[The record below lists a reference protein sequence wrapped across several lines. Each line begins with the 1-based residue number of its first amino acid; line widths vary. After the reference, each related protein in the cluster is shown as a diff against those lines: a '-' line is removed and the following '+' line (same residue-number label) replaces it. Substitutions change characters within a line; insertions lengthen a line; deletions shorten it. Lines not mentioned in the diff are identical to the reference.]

1 MRNNASFGCSKLAA
15 YRVGSTYCLSP
26 SISISSF
33 TEVPPISSLYQ
44 LPGTKP
50 WVLGAAK
57 NRKDLTTYFNLSQ
70 FLGLPNADSGDLKKG
85 SSPALVLEDITGSG
99 SFGLKV
105 DELLGLIAINK
116 VEDVDDSDISIPIGF
131 GACLCGVVSANGRVW
146 ALIDLHILASDERL
160 HKIDLT

>member
-1 MRNNASFGCSKLAA
+1 MLAA

-33 TEVPPISSLYQ
+33 AEVPPMVSLYQ

-57 NRKDLTTYFNLSQ
+57 NRKDLTTYFNFAQ
-70 FLGLPNADSGDLKKG
+70 FLGLPNSDNRDLKNQ
-85 SSPALVLEDITGSG
+85 SSPALILEDITGTG

-105 DELLGLIAINK
+105 DELLGLIHISK
-116 VEDVDDSDISIPIGF
+116 VVDVEDSDLNIPIGF
-131 GACLCGVVSANGRVW
+131 GSCLCGTVKTEDRIW
-146 ALIDLHILASDERL
+146 ALIDLYTLASDERL

>member
-1 MRNNASFGCSKLAA
+1 MKTSLLSGCSLLAG

-33 TEVPPISSLYQ
+33 AQVPPMTALYQ

-57 NRKDLTTYFNLSQ
+57 NRKDLTAYFNFAQ
-70 FLGLPNADSGDLKKG
+70 FLGLPNTDSRDQKTK
-85 SSPALVLEDITGSG
+85 SSPALILEDITGTG

-105 DELLGLIAINK
+105 EELLGLIHISK
-116 VEDVDDSDISIPIGF
+116 IEDVEDSDISIPMGF
-131 GACLCGVVSANGRVW
+131 GSCFCGTVKTEDRVW
-146 ALIDLHILASDERL
+146 ALIDLYTLAGDERL

>member
-1 MRNNASFGCSKLAA
+1 MKTSSLSGCSMFAG

-26 SISISSF
+26 SVSISSF
-33 TEVPPISSLYQ
+33 TEVPPIASLYQ

-57 NRKDLTTYFNLSQ
+57 NRKDLTTYFNLAQ
-70 FLGLPNADSGDLKKG
+70 FLGLPNSDSRDLKHQ
-85 SSPALVLEDITGSG
+85 SSPALILEDITGTG

-105 DELLGLIAINK
+105 DELLGLFPINK
-116 VEDVDDSDISIPIGF
+116 IEDVDDTDISIPIGF
-131 GACLCGVVSANGRVW
+131 GSCLCGTVKAEGRVW
-146 ALIDLHILASDERL
+146 ALIDLHTLAGDERL

>member
-1 MRNNASFGCSKLAA
+1 MKSNASFGCSKLAG
-15 YRVGSTYCLSP
+15 YRVGTTYCLSP
-26 SISISSF
+26 SVSISSF
-33 TEVPPISSLYQ
+33 TEVPPVSSLYQ

-57 NRKDLTTYFNLSQ
+57 NRKDLTTYFNLAQ
-70 FLGLPNADSGDLKKG
+70 FLGLPNADSRDHKKE

-105 DELLGLIAINK
+105 DELLGLIPINK
-116 VEDVDDSDISIPIGF
+116 IEDVDDPDISIPIGF
-131 GACLCGVVSANGRVW
+131 GSCLCGVVRAEGRLW
-146 ALIDLHILASDERL
+146 ALIDLHTLAGDERL